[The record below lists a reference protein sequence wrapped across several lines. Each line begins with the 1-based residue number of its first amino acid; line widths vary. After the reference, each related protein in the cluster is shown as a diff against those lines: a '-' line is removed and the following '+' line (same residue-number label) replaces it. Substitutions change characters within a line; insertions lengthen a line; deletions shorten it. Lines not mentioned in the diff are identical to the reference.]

1 MNSWIERARQLSN
14 EVLAPQADTVD
25 ATGAIPPGHF
35 DLLAANGFYGV
46 TLSDDLDLATFTE
59 VGETLVA
66 ACLATT
72 FVWAQHLGAAR
83 RIATSPNHG
92 LRDRLTE
99 DLRRGRVRC
108 GVSYAGADDR
118 ADLSARRVD
127 GGFVL
132 DGVAPF
138 VTGWGLVDV
147 LAVMARDEADPHALI
162 SVLVP
167 AQESSALAAT
177 PMILSA
183 VDASRTATLRF
194 DGLFVPDSDV
204 DNRLSLRGFHA
215 SSILAIWRNG
225 SMALGLVR
233 RCRAE
238 LDARGIDT
246 GGLVHESGLIRT
258 ELDDALSGQSD
269 IAHARARASELAVLA
284 ASGLVTA
291 VGSAAAQRG
300 GIADRTVREAAFTLI
315 FGSRPPI
322 RAALLDRLVGSG
334 ETR

>member
-1 MNSWIERARQLSN
+1 MNSWIERARQLSD
-14 EVLAPQADTVD
+14 EVFAPHADAVD
-25 ATGAIPPGHF
+25 ATGEIPAGHF

-46 TLSDDLDLATFTE
+46 TLSDDLDITTFTE
-59 VGETLVA
+59 VGEILVA

-118 ADLSARRVD
+118 ADLVARRVD
-127 GGFVL
+127 GGYVL
-132 DGVAPF
+132 EGVAPF
-138 VTGWGLVDV
+138 VTGWGIVDV
-147 LAVMARDEADPHALI
+147 LGIMARDDEDPHALI

-167 AQESSALAAT
+167 AQESPALVATPLTLAA
-177 PMILSA
+177 A
-183 VDASRTATLRF
+183 DASRTATLRF

-204 DNRLSLRGFHA
+204 DNRISLRGFHA
-215 SSILAIWRNG
+215 SSILAVWRNG

-238 LDARGIDT
+238 LDRLGIDT
-246 GGLVHESGLIRT
+246 TALARESATIRT
-258 ELDDALSGQSD
+258 ELDDALSGQAD
-269 IAHARARASELAVLA
+269 IALARARASELAVRA

-291 VGSAAAQRG
+291 VGSAATQRG
-300 GIADRTVREAAFTLI
+300 GLADRTVREAAFTLV

-322 RAALLDRLVGSG
+322 RTALLDRLVGPG
-334 ETR
+334 ATH